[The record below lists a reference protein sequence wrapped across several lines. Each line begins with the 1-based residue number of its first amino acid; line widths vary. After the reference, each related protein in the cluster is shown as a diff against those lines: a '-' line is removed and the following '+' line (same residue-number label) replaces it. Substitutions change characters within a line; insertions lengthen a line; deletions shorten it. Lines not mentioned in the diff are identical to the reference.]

1 MRIGIP
7 KEIKNHEYR
16 VGLMP
21 APVRELI
28 AHGHEVLVE
37 SGAGLG
43 VGMSDASYEQA
54 GAQVLASAES
64 VFSEAELI
72 VKVKE
77 PLADERKRLR
87 PDQVLFTFL
96 HLAPDVDQT
105 RDLIDSGATCIAY
118 ETIPSA
124 DGRLPILAPMSMVA
138 GRLSIQA
145 GAKSLEKHAGG
156 RGLLLSG
163 VAGVPSGNI
172 LIIGGGVVGSNAAAL
187 AHGMRARVT
196 VLDRSPAVL
205 ERLDSEFAGQVRTR
219 FSTRDALSE
228 ELREADLVIGAVLLP
243 GASAPH
249 LIDRAMLKT
258 MKPGSVFVDVA
269 IDQGGCA
276 ETSKATT
283 HMDPTYIVDDI
294 VHYCVANMPGAT
306 PLTSTLALNNI
317 SLPYV
322 LDLADKGWKKALSDS
337 PLFLKGLNV
346 WNGKVTCAEVATSQ
360 GLEYTEP
367 GQALA

>member
-21 APVRELI
+21 GPVRELT
-28 AHGHEVLVE
+28 AHDHEVLVE

-43 VGMSDASYEQA
+43 VGMSDDSYEQA
-54 GAQVLASAES
+54 GARVCPSAED
-64 VFSEAELI
+64 VFAEADLL

-105 RDLIDSGATCIAY
+105 RDLIDSGATCIAC

-163 VAGVPSGNI
+163 IAGVPGGNI
-172 LIIGGGVVGSNAAAL
+172 LIIGGGVVGSNAAAM
-187 AHGMRARVT
+187 AHGMRTRVT

-205 ERLDSEFAGQVRTR
+205 ERLDSEFAGQVHTR
-219 FSTRDALSE
+219 FSTQDALSE
-228 ELREADLVIGAVLLP
+228 EVRQADLVIGAVLLP
-243 GASAPH
+243 GASAPR

-276 ETSKATT
+276 ETSRATT
-283 HMDPTYIVDDI
+283 HTDPTYIVDDI

-317 SLPYV
+317 TLPYV
-322 LDLADKGWKKALSDS
+322 LDLANKGWKKALADD
-337 PLFLKGLNV
+337 PLFLQGLNV
-346 WNGKVTCAEVATSQ
+346 WDGRVTCAEVAASQ
-360 GLEYTEP
+360 GLEYTEA
-367 GQALA
+367 GRSLA

>member
-1 MRIGIP
+1 
-7 KEIKNHEYR
+7 
-16 VGLMP
+16 
-21 APVRELI
+21 
-28 AHGHEVLVE
+28 
-37 SGAGLG
+37 
-43 VGMSDASYEQA
+43 MSDASYEQA
-54 GAQVLASAES
+54 GAQVRASAED

-77 PLADERKRLR
+77 PLAAERKRLR

-105 RDLIDSGATCIAY
+105 KDLIESGATCIAY

-163 VAGVPSGNI
+163 IAGVPGGNVLI
-172 LIIGGGVVGSNAAAL
+172 LGGGVVGSNAAAI

-205 ERLDSEFAGQVRTR
+205 ERIDSEFAGQVRTR
-219 FSTRDALSE
+219 FSTRDAVSE

-243 GASAPH
+243 GASAPR

-283 HMDPTYIVDDI
+283 HMDPL
-294 VHYCVANMPGAT
+294 MQ
-306 PLTSTLALNNI
+306 
-317 SLPYV
+317 
-322 LDLADKGWKKALSDS
+322 
-337 PLFLKGLNV
+337 
-346 WNGKVTCAEVATSQ
+346 GKVTRIHR
-360 GLEYTEP
+360 TEP
-367 GQALA
+367 GPRLSNARPGGDGL

>member
-21 APVRELI
+21 GPVRELV

-43 VGMSDASYEQA
+43 VGMSDESYERA
-54 GAQVLASAES
+54 GARMRPSAEE
-64 VFSEAELI
+64 VFAEAELI

-77 PLADERKRLR
+77 PLAAERKRLR

-96 HLAPDVDQT
+96 HLAPDTDQT

-163 VAGVPSGNI
+163 IPGVPGGNI
-172 LIIGGGVVGSNAAAL
+172 LVIGGGVVGSNATAL

-205 ERLDSEFAGQVRTR
+205 ERIDSDFAGQVRTR

-243 GASAPH
+243 GASAPR
-249 LIDRAMLKT
+249 LIDRTLLKT
-258 MKPGSVFVDVA
+258 MKPGSVLVDVA

-276 ETSKATT
+276 ETSRVTT
-283 HMDPTYIVDDI
+283 HTDPTYIIDDV
-294 VHYCVANMPGAT
+294 VHYCVGNMPGAT

-317 SLPYV
+317 TLPYV
-322 LDLADKGWKKALSDS
+322 LELADKGWKKALADD
-337 PLFLKGLNV
+337 PLFLQGLNV
-346 WNGKVTCAEVATSQ
+346 WNGRITHAEVAASQ
-360 GLEYTEP
+360 GLDCTEAAR
-367 GQALA
+367 ALA